1 MFRQR
6 MLDMMVHA
14 EEKPLNV
21 NNLERPVLMTCDQ
34 NVLYNYTFTRI
45 GHLPDTNICL
55 ASFFRQF

>member
-45 GHLPDTNICL
+45 GHLPDTNI
-55 ASFFRQF
+55 F